1 MVITAEIQKVMVII
15 TIMARKEIT
24 DMIIITD
31 VTIKTIII
39 VINTI
44 IEIIN
49 VFITTNLVIVIDHID
64 LDAMVASN

>member
-1 MVITAEIQKVMVII
+1 MVIKAVIQKVMVII

-24 DMIIITD
+24 DTIIITD

-39 VINTI
+39 VINAI

-64 LDAMVASN
+64 LDAMVAGN

>member
-1 MVITAEIQKVMVII
+1 MVIKAVIQKVMVII

-39 VINTI
+39 VINAI

-64 LDAMVASN
+64 LDAMVAGN

>member
-1 MVITAEIQKVMVII
+1 MVIAAEMQKVMVII

-39 VINTI
+39 VINAI

-64 LDAMVASN
+64 LDAMVAGN